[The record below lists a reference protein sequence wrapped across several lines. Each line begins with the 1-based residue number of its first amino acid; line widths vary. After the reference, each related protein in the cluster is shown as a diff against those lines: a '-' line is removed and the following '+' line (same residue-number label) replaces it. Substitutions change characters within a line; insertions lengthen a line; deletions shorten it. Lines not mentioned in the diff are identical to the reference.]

1 MKHFDIMVIHWK
13 IHFLGGGG
21 HGKWIYRGELPK
33 KRGGG
38 GGVWGVYNVLWLAS
52 CIFKGVIK
60 MKFFFAK

>member
-1 MKHFDIMVIHWK
+1 MENEYIEGNC
-13 IHFLGGGG
+13 L
-21 HGKWIYRGELPK
+21 